1 MSKEYGVSKLGAM
14 IGMILLMAAGAS
26 IAQTEG
32 MLYVE
37 FRAQQAS
44 STGAIESPRRLWVAR
59 DKYMR
64 LEQPPDSVAK
74 VQPLLIV
81 AEPNVWAINAW
92 VGEGVHF
99 VDPGPTYKVRPM
111 IFGTT
116 SIAKLRGLEF
126 GREAEFFDSYELER
140 LPLRTIDSAICFG
153 FRITV
158 DSAVVMLYSD
168 STTGVPKRLALVTG
182 RDTTTIIYD
191 KYEYDLPVDTLL
203 FRPPA
208 GCLIRM
214 KK

>member
-1 MSKEYGVSKLGAM
+1 MSKEQVVRKLGVFVGL
-14 IGMILLMAAGAS
+14 IGLMAVGAS

-37 FRAQQAS
+37 FRAQAS
-44 STGAIESPRRLWVAR
+44 STGVIEQPRRLWVAR

-64 LEQPPDSVAK
+64 LEQPPDSAAQ

-81 AEPNVWAINAW
+81 AEPNVWAINAAI
-92 VGEGVHF
+92 GEGVHF

-116 SIAKLRGLEF
+116 SIAKVRGLEF
-126 GREAEFFDSYELER
+126 GREGEFFDAFELER
-140 LPLRTIDSAICFG
+140 LPLRTIDSVICFG
-153 FRITV
+153 FRIEV
-158 DSAVVMLYSD
+158 DSAVLILYSD
-168 STTGVPKRLALVTG
+168 STTGVPKRLSLAFG

-208 GCLIRM
+208 GYMIRE